1 VSGFEPSDL
10 LAGPWLLVLLPLA
23 LRVLAVRGVEPE
35 RPRLAVD
42 LSLALGVGLGAAL
55 LSTALLSK
63 AITQYFPL
71 SAADFDH
78 YCQLV
83 AQIAAGDPLPSSG
96 VRLPPPAWLPAA
108 LVAPLG
114 LIDALAVQSFL
125 ALSLTCAALYL
136 WGLALHG
143 RLAGVCAA
151 VLVGAV
157 GPVGF
162 LARDVSFYPVV
173 VASSTLLAA
182 SVAASF
188 RFRGLWAPALAG
200 LAAAAV
206 LLADVRGVLFA
217 GPLVA
222 LGLLVAVIRARHWKL
237 GLVRIALLIAPVVAS
252 WFIARAVVPP
262 QLTGL
267 ERQAVLYADQAVRDA
282 GLSPDLLAREHA
294 ESESQQGFVWGLSS
308 PARIPAV
315 LDFSSRLLDVI
326 PLEVSYSE
334 RNVQLRRRHL
344 LPWLWPGLGALA
356 LSVLALVQ
364 RPWRLMALVTTAA
377 PFGSMLWATGQV
389 LPQERHLATG
399 LVLLPLLMGL
409 AVAALHQGG
418 PPPPP
423 PSGEAER
430 PRFILR
436 GVLLAAIVAGM
447 LGHPHSWLE
456 HEASWRHGIVQS
468 EPRTLL
474 QQIRDGQPQR
484 RDRCTDTMSLHR
496 EQPWWPSR
504 LYPRARRVLDGQ
516 DTISPRIYAEE

>member
-1 VSGFEPSDL
+1 VNGLEQVDWA
-10 LAGPWLLVLLPLA
+10 AGPWLLLLLPLA
-23 LRVLAVRGVEPE
+23 LRVLAVRGLEPE
-35 RPRLAVD
+35 QPRVSVD
-42 LSLALGVGLGAAL
+42 LPLALGVGLGAAL

-63 AITQYFPL
+63 AITQYYPL

-83 AQIAAGDPLPSSG
+83 AQIAAGDELPSSG

-108 LVAPLG
+108 LVEPLG

-125 ALSLTCAALYL
+125 ALTIIGAALYL

-143 RLAGVCAA
+143 RLAGVAAA
-151 VLVGAV
+151 VLAGAV

-173 VASSTLLAA
+173 VASSVLLAA

-188 RFRGLWAPALAG
+188 RFRGAWAPALAG
-200 LAAAAV
+200 LAAAAA
-206 LLADVRGVLFA
+206 LLSDVRGVLFA

-222 LGLLVAVIRARHWKL
+222 LGLLVAVMRARHWKL

-282 GLSPDLLAREHA
+282 GLSPAILAREHA

-308 PARIPAV
+308 PADIPAV
-315 LDFSSRLLDVI
+315 LDFSSRLLDAI
-326 PLEVSYSE
+326 PLEVSYSQ
-334 RNVQLRRRHL
+334 RNEQLRRRHL
-344 LPWLWPGLGALA
+344 RPWLVPGLVALA
-356 LSVLALVQ
+356 LATIGLVR

-399 LVLLPLLMGL
+399 LALLPLLLGL
-409 AVAALHQGG
+409 SVAVLHQGR
-418 PPPPP
+418 PPPVP
-423 PSGEAER
+423 GAEQAER

-436 GVLLAAIVAGM
+436 GVLVAGIVAAM
-447 LGHPHSWLE
+447 LGHPRTWLG
-456 HEASWRHGIVQS
+456 HEAPWRHGIVQS
-468 EPRTLL
+468 EPRTIL
-474 QQIRDGQPQR
+474 QQIHLDRDRPR
-484 RDRCTDTMSLHR
+484 NRCTDTLSLHR
-496 EQPWWPSR
+496 EQAWWPSR
-504 LYPRARRVLDGQ
+504 FYPRARLILDGE
-516 DTISPRIYAEE
+516 DSLSPRIYAD